1 MEDKVVVVLL
11 TRDQAEKIVGRKLTD
26 EEWKGIKD
34 DLESDFSYLSCE
46 VEPQILDVLESYK
59 EEE

>member
-11 TRDQAEKIVGRKLTD
+11 TREQAEKIAGRKLTD
-26 EEWKGIKD
+26 KEWKGIKD
-34 DLESDFSYLSCE
+34 DLESDFSYLPCE
-46 VEPQILDVLESYK
+46 VEHQIFSILEDYK